1 MTGVGEYARR
11 SIEMTD
17 EHTKGD
23 INKAKGK
30 VEEGIGKLT
39 GDRKEE
45 GKGKAKQVQGSAQ
58 QSLGDIQDIVRL
70 PLSH

>member
-1 MTGVGEYARR
+1 
-11 SIEMTD
+11 MTD

-45 GKGKAKQVQGSAQ
+45 DKGKAKQVRGSAQ
-58 QSLGDIQDIVRL
+58 QSLGDIQDVVRL
-70 PLSH
+70 PLSR